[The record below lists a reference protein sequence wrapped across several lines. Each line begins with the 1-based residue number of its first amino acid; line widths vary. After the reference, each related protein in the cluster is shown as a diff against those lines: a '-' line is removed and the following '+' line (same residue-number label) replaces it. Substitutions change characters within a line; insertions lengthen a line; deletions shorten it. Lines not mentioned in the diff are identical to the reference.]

1 MNFSACTKEQLK
13 EILATEKARYA
24 EYKAAGLK
32 LDMSR
37 GKPCKEQ
44 LDLAMDMLSTVK
56 DRETCLRSVDY
67 RNYGLVD
74 GIPEMKEIFSELTGV
89 PQDQLIVTNN
99 ASLNIMYDTLQR
111 GLQFGVDGCEPQNA
125 QGKIK
130 WLCPAPGYDR
140 HFAITELFGIE
151 MITVKMTPDGPDM
164 DEVERLVENDAAIKG
179 IWCVPKYSNP
189 EGVVY
194 SDETVRRMANLKPA
208 AKDFRIYWDNAYMIH
223 YITED
228 VPLLNIIDECEKAGN
243 PDMVYMFGST
253 SKISFAGAGV
263 AFVAS
268 SKKNIEWMKKL
279 TGIQTIGPDKIT
291 QLQHA
296 LFFKNAEGVKA
307 HMAKHAAIL
316 RPKFEKVLEILEE
329 ELGGTGIAEWLT
341 PKGGYFVSC
350 DLMYGTAKTIIG
362 MCKDAGVVFTAAGS
376 TYPYKKDPN
385 DSNVRIAPSLPPIDE
400 LEKAMRVFCCAAKVA
415 AAEKLL
421 AE

>member
-1 MNFSACTKEQLK
+1 MNFTTLTKEQLK
-13 EILATEKARYA
+13 EILKRERERYDG
-24 EYKAAGLK
+24 YKSAGLK

-56 DRETCLRSVDY
+56 DRSDCIRSVDY

-89 PQDQLIVTNN
+89 PKEQIIVTNN
-99 ASLNIMYDTLQR
+99 ASLNIMYDAVQR
-111 GLQFGVDGCEPQNA
+111 GLQFGVDGCEPQNK

-164 DEVERLVENDAAIKG
+164 DEVERLVSADPSVKG

-208 AKDFRIYWDNAYMIH
+208 AEDFRIYWDNAYMIH

-228 VPLLNIIDECEKAGN
+228 IPLLDIISECEKAGN

-253 SKISFAGAGV
+253 SKVSFAGAGV

-268 SKKNIEWMKKL
+268 SAKNIEWMKKL
-279 TGIQTIGPDKIT
+279 MGIQTIGPDKIT

-296 LFFKNAEGVKA
+296 LYFKNAAGVKA

-316 RPKFEKVLEILEE
+316 RPKFEKVLEILDE
-329 ELGGTGIAEWLT
+329 ELGGTAIAEWLN

-350 DLMYGTAKTIIG
+350 DLLNGIAKKTVA

-376 TYPYKKDPN
+376 AFPYKSDPN

-400 LEKAMRVFCCAAKVA
+400 LEKAMRVFCCSAKIAAC
-415 AAEKLL
+415 EKLL
-421 AE
+421 G